1 MKKVKV
7 VIGANFGD
15 EGKGLMT
22 DYFASKEDN
31 AIVVLH
37 NGGAQRG
44 HTVITP
50 EGYRHVFR
58 HFGSGAYVGAATYI
72 TKEFIV
78 NPILFRQEYEKLA
91 KHVAFLKYILTRN
104 VNLQLFMI
112 CLLIKY

>member
-1 MKKVKV
+1 
-7 VIGANFGD
+7 
-15 EGKGLMT
+15 MT

-31 AIVVLH
+31 TIVVLH

-72 TKEFIV
+72 AKEFIV
-78 NPILFRQEYEKLA
+78 NPILFR
-91 KHVAFLKYILTRN
+91 
-104 VNLQLFMI
+104 
-112 CLLIKY
+112 